1 MRPNGKVTM
10 SPSQKDFLNKISKFP
25 REINHK
31 TEINI
36 KPSKLHEEFNSGLST
51 QPRRKIDVQKLLRD
65 SQRNKY
71 EIKMTPRRRAVL
83 RTVKR
88 DESCTEANSETLQ
101 SSERDFNDSLG
112 TSDLE
117 QKRRIS

>member
-1 MRPNGKVTM
+1 MRPSGKVTM
-10 SPSQKDFLNKISKFP
+10 SPSQKDFLNKNSKFP

-71 EIKMTPRRRAVL
+71 EIKMTPKRRAVL

-88 DESCTEANSETLQ
+88 DESCTEGNSETLQ

>member
-1 MRPNGKVTM
+1 M
-10 SPSQKDFLNKISKFP
+10 
-25 REINHK
+25 
-31 TEINI
+31 
-36 KPSKLHEEFNSGLST
+36 
-51 QPRRKIDVQKLLRD
+51 QKLLRD